1 MEDSNQ
7 ISFALNDNKS
17 NQLLNLILN
26 TLMNNMY
33 ILLKIRS
40 FFMFSEVKQRSLCLQ
55 QTKTI
60 LCRKAIRNH
69 NLDKNCFKNIRQR
82 QQQVNYEVYYK
93 DKLTSNLQRNNYKKI
108 KRR

>member
-69 NLDKNCFKNIRQR
+69 NLDKNCFKNI
-82 QQQVNYEVYYK
+82 QQQVNYEVYFE